1 MNEIGVTLPVL
12 PLMPQQEVS
21 YNALLS
27 GKKHFCAISA
37 HRRFGKDVCAISI
50 LTSFALKHK
59 GTYYYVAP
67 FRKQVKEIII
77 EGSLYNGMKMLDLI
91 PDEIVVRTDRGN
103 KVKNDDLSITLIN
116 GSRIVFIGADNI
128 DGVKIMP
135 FFA

>member
-1 MNEIGVTLPVL
+1 M
-12 PLMPQQEVS
+12 
-21 YNALLS
+21 
-27 GKKHFCAISA
+27 
-37 HRRFGKDVCAISI
+37 
-50 LTSFALKHK
+50 
-59 GTYYYVAP
+59 AP
-67 FRKQVKEIII
+67 FRKQVREIII

-91 PDEIVVRTDRGN
+91 PDEIVVKTDRGN